1 MNPKSCLGRMSEHT
15 CCRQAEE
22 ARRQA
27 ELARLQKQREEEA
40 AQQAELAARAAERAA
55 LRQQMQTFAVRV
67 TAWVEL
73 EAAPQVKWVCLHM
86 LLCSAAAGEAEV

>member
-1 MNPKSCLGRMSEHT
+1 MNPKSCPQLKSEQSQ

-27 ELARLQKQREEEA
+27 EQARLQKQREEEA

-55 LRQQMQTFAVRV
+55 LRRQMQTFAMRVNVRV
-67 TAWVEL
+67 KL
-73 EAAPQVKWVCLHM
+73 EPAPQV
-86 LLCSAAAGEAEV
+86 G